1 MDDLQ
6 LTICIELVTIATTQT
21 LHLML
26 KCPVGRAYTNHPTWV
41 NIPLWYGNFSY
52 RATKICYDGE
62 TVWKIID
69 EATHLQSASKRVN
82 TALRHI
88 EGTRDEVVV
97 YDCQMIKVCQLLSNS
112 PAPHMTENGQS
123 TSFGVMIFFLIY
135 WWPNSKLFDNT
146 VLNIM
151 CDTN

>member
-1 MDDLQ
+1 MNDVQ
-6 LTICIELVTIATTQT
+6 LTFSICIELVTKATTQT

-26 KCPVGRAYTNHPTWV
+26 NCPVGRAYTNHPTWV

-52 RATKICYDGE
+52 KATKRCYDGE
-62 TVWKIID
+62 TVWKIIN

-82 TALRHI
+82 TELRHI

-97 YDCQMIKVCQLLSNS
+97 YDCQMWAEIKVCQLLSNS

-123 TSFGVMIFFLIY
+123 TSFGVMIFFFNLLMTKFKVI
-135 WWPNSKLFDNT
+135 W
-146 VLNIM
+146 
-151 CDTN
+151 